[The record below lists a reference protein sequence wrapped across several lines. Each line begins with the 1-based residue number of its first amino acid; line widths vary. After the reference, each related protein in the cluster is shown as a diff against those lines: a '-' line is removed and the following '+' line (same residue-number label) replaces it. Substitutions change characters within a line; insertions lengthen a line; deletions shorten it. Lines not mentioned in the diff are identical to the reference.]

1 MRLGINVAFLS
12 LHRTEILEVI
22 MAAIHSREDFAAF
35 VHKVAAHDQ
44 NANEVRPLF
53 AADILNALLTE

>member
-1 MRLGINVAFLS
+1 
-12 LHRTEILEVI
+12 